1 MTLQKNLLAYYVDGK
16 ASLIY
21 GTHTHVQ
28 TSDERILPKKT
39 AYITDVGMCGSFNS
53 IIGYDYQSFLDRLK
67 HNTSTIVSELPPFM
81 INALF
86 VEIDL
91 DSKQALSITR
101 INEIMS

>member
-1 MTLQKNLLAYYVDGK
+1 MAYYVDGR

-28 TSDERILPKKT
+28 TCDERILPNKT
-39 AYITDVGMCGSFNS
+39 AYITDVGMCGSIDS
-53 IIGYDYQSFLDRLK
+53 IIGYDYQSFLDRIK
-67 HNTSTIVSELPPFM
+67 HNTSTVVSIKPPYM

-91 DSKQALSITR
+91 DTKQAISVER
-101 INEIMS
+101 INEKMS